1 MPVRIMAL
9 LLAPMLM
16 LMATR
21 VHAADVCPLLRSQQ
35 SSADPATRVAA
46 IACNEYMLWYRPFI
60 DRNGRLASSTVM
72 ESEASL
78 LGDGVSPAWRRVA
91 GYWQESG
98 LLRQMGGFA
107 GASDCAYAAG
117 GSGNSPGCRTFIIDN
132 AWSAAFISWVMTRAA
147 LPGFRASASH
157 IDYVRAAHQRA
168 DTSAYQYLDPSRARP
183 ATGDL
188 LCYVRGAQSAL
199 GHAGLL
205 GVVERG
211 GGLSMHCEVVV
222 AANPD
227 NDSTA
232 YLIGGNVQQGVTMR
246 LLPLNRNGEF
256 WSLPQRIDGG
266 APCSPDNAEACSFNR
281 QDWAVLLKLKSPA
294 ALAQLPAAAPPATS
308 IMPQAPPAP
317 TCCIHCVVGSG
328 VPRCPP
334 SDTGTP

>member
-1 MPVRIMAL
+1 MRVRIMVL

-21 VHAADVCPLLRSQQ
+21 VHAADLCPGLRNQQ

-46 IACNEYMLWYRPFI
+46 VACNEYLLWYRPFI

-72 ESEASL
+72 ESEARL

-107 GASDCAYAAG
+107 GAGECIHAAG
-117 GSGNSPGCRTFIIDN
+117 DQRTSPGCRAFIIDN
-132 AWSAAFISWVMTRAA
+132 AWSATFVSWVMGRAA

-157 IDYVRAAHQRA
+157 IDYVRAAYRHPEN
-168 DTSAYQYLDPSRARP
+168 SAYQYLDPTHARP

-188 LCYVRGAQSAL
+188 LCYVRGAQGAL
-199 GHAGLL
+199 GYAGLQ

-211 GGLSMHCEVVV
+211 GGLNMHCEIVV
-222 AANPD
+222 AANPG

-232 YLIGGNVQQGVTMR
+232 YLVGGNVQQGVTMR
-246 LLPLNRNGEF
+246 LLNLNRNGEF

-266 APCSPDNAEACSFNR
+266 APCSPDNAEACNFNR
-281 QDWAVLLKLKSPA
+281 QDWAVLLKLKSPE
-294 ALAQLPAAAPPATS
+294 ALAQLPAAVPPATS

-317 TCCIHCVVGSG
+317 TCCINCVLGSD

-334 SDTGTP
+334 ADTP